1 MYRVIDDHCYSI
13 KQNYE
18 SAKQTFIK
26 LCKVVQ
32 REGFPPN
39 EVWQRVKENLK
50 DIIPQRTLYYWADE
64 QLPIG
69 AKKTTRPKKIATLQS
84 LSDRTVEGILNE
96 DKTEHDFNTEGMGVA
111 ILDNNEY
118 LTELEKQNAVLK
130 RENSE
135 LKKKLEKYERLP
147 NNDALYNQIATLKKE
162 NAQLRQQLGDKET
175 TKSTTDNNTT
185 NSPAKEWLLSK

>member
-1 MYRVIDDHCYSI
+1 M
-13 KQNYE
+13 
-18 SAKQTFIK
+18 
-26 LCKVVQ
+26 
-32 REGFPPN
+32 
-39 EVWQRVKENLK
+39 
-50 DIIPQRTLYYWADE
+50 
-64 QLPIG
+64 
-69 AKKTTRPKKIATLQS
+69 QS
-84 LSDRTVEGILNE
+84 LPDRTVEGILNE

-118 LTELEKQNAVLK
+118 LTELKKQNAVLK

-185 NSPAKEWLLSK
+185 NSPVKEWLLSK

>member
-1 MYRVIDDHCYSI
+1 M
-13 KQNYE
+13 
-18 SAKQTFIK
+18 AKDK
-26 LCKVVQ
+26 GKPK
-32 REGFPPN
+32 G
-39 EVWQRVKENLK
+39 
-50 DIIPQRTLYYWADE
+50 YH
-64 QLPIG
+64 
-69 AKKTTRPKKIATLQS
+69 TTANTILLQS
-84 LSDRTVEGILNE
+84 LPDRTVEGILNE

-162 NAQLRQQLGDKET
+162 NVQLRQQLGDKET